1 MLIDSGAIIALLDSK
16 DLNHQRCAKV
26 ARALPKA
33 PLHSTWCCFTE
44 AMYFMAK
51 IGGFNAQQK
60 LWELL
65 FSKKIVLHMPDE
77 IRMAALMKQYQD
89 TPMDLA
95 DASLVA
101 LAEEFGTV
109 DIFTLD
115 SDFYVYRLANGRAL
129 TCVP

>member
-1 MLIDSGAIIALLDSK
+1 MLIDTGPIIALLDGR
-16 DLNHQRCAKV
+16 DANHRRCLEV
-26 ARALPKA
+26 ARVLPNA
-33 PLHSTWCCFTE
+33 PLYSTWCCFTE

-51 IGGFNAQQK
+51 IGGFAAQQK

-65 FSKKIVLHMPDE
+65 SSRRIILHMPDE
-77 IRMAALMKQYQD
+77 FRMAALMKQYQD

-101 LAEEFGTV
+101 LAEELETS

-115 SDFYVYRLANGRAL
+115 RDFYVYRLANGQAL
-129 TCVP
+129 RCVP